1 MTDYNNNKIQEL
13 SKHIDNRFDKL
24 EEILGRMAKTKDVFD
39 GDELLDNQD
48 LCTILKITKRTLQR
62 YRQLGMIPYYQI
74 DGKCYYKKS
83 ELETFLKRH
92 EKK

>member
-1 MTDYNNNKIQEL
+1 MNYEDDKIDTL
-13 SKHIDNRFDKL
+13 SKHLDKRFDKIEKIL
-24 EEILGRMAKTKDVFD
+24 ERMDKIKDVFD

-48 LCTILKITKRTLQR
+48 LCTILKVTKRTLQR
-62 YRQLGMIPYYQI
+62 YRQLGMISYYQI